1 MAFSRWIQGAFA
13 GLALAAIAGCGGG
26 AAGSGT
32 GGGGQG
38 GAVSTAGTGGSS
50 GGTDAGG
57 ASGGAT
63 AGTGASGTAGAAGG
77 AAGSTTTG
85 SGGAAGS
92 SGATGSGGAAG
103 NPTGSS
109 GTGGATGAG
118 GSAGSGGA
126 AGVGGRGGAAG
137 AGTGGATAGTGGGAG
152 SGGAGRGGAAG
163 GGRGGGG
170 GTAGASGASGTGGIS
185 GLPARATVLDLL
197 RRANTYFVNKWP
209 DPGTRIDSSHESHIW
224 TRAVYYEGLM
234 ALNAVDPQTSYVD
247 YAVRWGT
254 SHSWGLVGG
263 TTTRSADN
271 QCAGQTYIDLYNMD
285 AQAMRIRDIKTD
297 IDMVVAGAAVNDW
310 TWIDAI
316 QMAMPVYIKLGKM
329 SAASTSTGYY
339 DKAYAQYANT
349 KNVQGG
355 NGLYSKTDHLWWRDM
370 DFDPP
375 YTEPNGKSCYWSR
388 GNGWVFAALARVLDT
403 LPATESH
410 RAEYLADFQ
419 AMADALR
426 AVQRSDGFWNVSL
439 LDPTHY
445 GGPELTG
452 TSLFVY
458 GLAWGVR
465 TGVLPAAT
473 YQPVIARGW
482 TAMASTVHTNGFLGY
497 VQGTGK
503 QPSDGQPVTNDSVP
517 NFEDFG
523 LGCFLL
529 GGSEIARLA
538 SP

>member
-1 MAFSRWIQGAFA
+1 
-13 GLALAAIAGCGGG
+13 
-26 AAGSGT
+26 
-32 GGGGQG
+32 
-38 GAVSTAGTGGSS
+38 
-50 GGTDAGG
+50 
-57 ASGGAT
+57 
-63 AGTGASGTAGAAGG
+63 
-77 AAGSTTTG
+77 
-85 SGGAAGS
+85 
-92 SGATGSGGAAG
+92 
-103 NPTGSS
+103 
-109 GTGGATGAG
+109 
-118 GSAGSGGA
+118 
-126 AGVGGRGGAAG
+126 
-137 AGTGGATAGTGGGAG
+137 
-152 SGGAGRGGAAG
+152 
-163 GGRGGGG
+163 
-170 GTAGASGASGTGGIS
+170 
-185 GLPARATVLDLL
+185 LPARASVIDLL

-234 ALNAVDPQTSYVD
+234 ALDAVDPQASYVD

-271 QCAGQTYIDLYNMD
+271 QCAGQTYIDLYNLD
-285 AQAMRIRDIKTD
+285 AQTTRIRDIKTD
-297 IDMVVAGAAVNDW
+297 IDMVVSGSAVNDW

-316 QMAMPVYIKLGKM
+316 QMAMPVYAKLGKM
-329 SAASTSTGYY
+329 NSGATATGYY

-355 NGLYSKTDHLWWRDM
+355 NGLYSKTDHLWWRDQ

-403 LPATESH
+403 IPANESH

-419 AMADALR
+419 AMAEALR

-452 TSLFVY
+452 TSLFIY
-458 GLAWGVR
+458 GMAWGVR
-465 TGVLPAAT
+465 TGVLSSTT
-473 YQPVIARGW
+473 YAPVLARGW

-503 QPSDGQPVTNDSVP
+503 QPSDGQPVTADSVP

-538 SP
+538 Q